1 MIKKALNH
9 GQLYIN
15 YLGPLSASLGNFIAT
30 PILILNLGLKE
41 WSLFAL
47 INILLP
53 LVYLILFGNAEIAK
67 RLMINVLLGNKKT
80 EKSIKIFYEF
90 EKKLIKR
97 LIPAIIILSI
107 TLTIFNSDKYI
118 SYDSIELTFILI
130 SIAIFIKIFEFYYAE
145 ILNGLKEHYK
155 LQVYAF
161 IVTILK
167 WCSIISIS
175 YLSEININFI
185 LLTVIIFSFFL
196 MTILRLVILDTFK
209 KKVQKISQNNETISL
224 SNDSNF
230 GIIMLS
236 LLLIQQFDKVLAFG
250 ILEPLTL
257 SYFAIA
263 LMICSAIYYI
273 VLPVGLYLTPEIYEA
288 VELNKKNR
296 NKKYFKL
303 IIIQFI
309 ILLSLIT
316 ISNLYL
322 GPILIFWLGKNID
335 IIAVSSFL
343 MPLTIITL
351 SFSLLN
357 SIKIFLIAENKLKLM
372 KKPLVITF
380 CILLFLVLIVYF
392 KFLTS
397 QIYLYLY
404 SFLIFFVT
412 IYLCYKIFLKKLFI
426 N

>member
-30 PILILNLGLKE
+30 PILILNLGLKG

-309 ILLSLIT
+309 ILLSLLT

>member
-30 PILILNLGLKE
+30 PILILNLGLKG

-118 SYDSIELTFILI
+118 SYVSIELTFILI

-230 GIIMLS
+230 GIIILS

-309 ILLSLIT
+309 ILLSLLT